1 MRIRPATADDVR
13 AIVELLAA
21 DQLGAQREDAAD
33 PLPPEYGAAFD
44 AIDRD
49 PNNLLVVVE
58 TDARVVATLQLT
70 FIPYLTHRGSWRAQI
85 EGVRVAAD
93 QRGRGVGREL
103 MVWAIAQARVRGC
116 HLVQLTSNK
125 IRADAHHF
133 YTSLGFQPTHE
144 GFKLHLDAE

>member
-21 DQLGAQREDAAD
+21 DQLGAGREDTSD
-33 PLPPEYGAAFD
+33 PLPAEYGTAFE

-49 PNNLLVVVE
+49 PNNLLAVVE
-58 TDARVVATLQLT
+58 ADARVVACMQLT

-93 QRGRGVGREL
+93 QRGHGVGREL
-103 MVWAIAQARVRGC
+103 MLWAIAQARDRGC
-116 HLVQLTSNK
+116 RLVQLTSN
-125 IRADAHHF
+125 RTRGDAHRF
-133 YTSLGFQPTHE
+133 YTSLGFELTHE
-144 GFKLHLDAE
+144 GFKLHLDPD